1 MSKMEQLAVKLQE
14 SAQAEQARADAV
26 AKHYQDWI
34 QSLHGLFDSIEQ
46 WLQPLVQAGVAKVAR
61 RTMTI
66 TERPT
71 PDLEKTYDA
80 PALAL
85 EINGKAAMIKPLAR
99 FCFGCQGRVDILA
112 RETQWYLTR
121 QLEPADVWY
130 LHTHD
135 RDRGRVLDADALAS
149 VFAAY

>member
-14 SAQAEQARADAV
+14 SAQAEQAKADAV

-34 QSLHGLFDSIEQ
+34 QSLHSLFDSIEQ

-99 FCFGCQGRVDILA
+99 FCFAA
-112 RETQWYLTR
+112 RDGWTSW
-121 QLEPADVWY
+121 
-130 LHTHD
+130 
-135 RDRGRVLDADALAS
+135 RGKTS
-149 VFAAY
+149 GT